1 MHPHAYQLERKEE
14 EEEERDLCLSCLS
27 INQSICLLFVLL
39 YLQREIYDLQICDFV
54 VVGPNGREGERERE
68 REREKRVRPSPEEK
82 RLLFALK
89 KHYKKSGKRLWYY
102 MLNNLASVLF
112 MCVSIIN

>member
-68 REREKRVRPSPEEK
+68 REEGQAVTRREKVAVCAEE
-82 RLLFALK
+82 AL
-89 KHYKKSGKRLWYY
+89 
-102 MLNNLASVLF
+102 
-112 MCVSIIN
+112 